1 MRTVRVLQKL
11 LGIERARVVGVRFD
25 EDDRGHVMVATL
37 ELHKNARS
45 RCPQCK
51 KRCPG
56 YDQPPAPRLWRHL
69 DMGFSEAYLISEWQ
83 KAQREEFTPMCFDQ
97 CRRCGVC
104 GEVQA

>member
-51 KRCPG
+51 KR
-56 YDQPPAPRLWRHL
+56 
-69 DMGFSEAYLISEWQ
+69 
-83 KAQREEFTPMCFDQ
+83 
-97 CRRCGVC
+97 
-104 GEVQA
+104 